1 MPPIRLAAASAHF
14 GRDLHACLFRIM
26 TIVEHAR
33 DAGAHLLVLPHA
45 ALGGYLADLR
55 NLDPDSLPPAL
66 GADSE
71 VFTRLR
77 RLAGENDMVMCVGY
91 TERAGDDVYNSAVCL
106 SGDGTLGRHR
116 KVHLPPG
123 ETLVYSAGDAFDT
136 FDTPVGRLGMLID
149 YDKTFPE
156 AARTLA
162 AGGGRILAFLS
173 AWPASVT
180 RRASSVIHDRQTRL
194 FDLYDAA
201 RAAENQVVVVSANQT
216 GNTGGLRFIG
226 HTKIVGPGG
235 ESLARTGV
243 KAELV
248 VAEIDVDAEITRAR
262 RVQHH
267 LRERRPDT
275 YATEGQKHRD
285 HAISP
290 RDRVPD
296 ASLPAPT
303 QPTPD
308 PDPDRAGTAV

>member
-1 MPPIRLAAASAHF
+1 VPGGGLTVPPIRLAAASAHF
-14 GRDLHACLFRIM
+14 GRDLDACLLRIA

-33 DAGAHLLVLPHA
+33 DAGARLLVLPHA

-66 GADSE
+66 DADSG
-71 VFTRLR
+71 VFTRLG
-77 RLAGENDMVMCVGY
+77 RLAADGDMVVCVGY
-91 TERAGDDVYNSAVCL
+91 TESAGDDIYNSAVCL
-106 SGDGTLGRHR
+106 SGDGVLGRHR

-123 ETLVYSAGDAFDT
+123 EALVYSAGDAFEP

-162 AGGGRILAFLS
+162 MGGGRILAFLS
-173 AWPASVT
+173 AWPASIT
-180 RRASSVIHDRQTRL
+180 RRASSVVHDRQTRL

-216 GNTGGLRFIG
+216 GAMGGLRFIG

-243 KAELV
+243 KAELI
-248 VAEIDVDAEITRAR
+248 VAEIDVDAEIARAR
-262 RVQHH
+262 RVQQH
-267 LRERRPDT
+267 LRERRPDA
-275 YATEGQKHRD
+275 YALQG
-285 HAISP
+285 
-290 RDRVPD
+290 RVPGAPD
-296 ASLPAPT
+296 SSPPASAR
-303 QPTPD
+303 PTP
-308 PDPDRAGTAV
+308 PEPARPFERSVPL